1 MLVSLSQPLEIR
13 YSLSVCNHLPLCFC
27 PPPNPNFLPACLV
40 PSFSPSIYFFFFCL
54 LLSAWYTSVSWLR
67 FLPLCSV
74 TMRTIFVHTVPLV
87 FLHIAICKFR
97 ISIGHLVFERED
109 FSSQEPIAM
118 GVVRTKPGAL
128 DTSIAYQSNFSTTLL
143 SSSFLKIVNT
153 F

>member
-1 MLVSLSQPLEIR
+1 M
-13 YSLSVCNHLPLCFC
+13 
-27 PPPNPNFLPACLV
+27 
-40 PSFSPSIYFFFFCL
+40 
-54 LLSAWYTSVSWLR
+54 
-67 FLPLCSV
+67 
-74 TMRTIFVHTVPLV
+74 HTVPLV
-87 FLHIAICKFR
+87 FLHTAICKFC

-143 SSSFLKIVNT
+143 TSSFLKIVNT